1 MPLHPQ
7 TRALLD
13 QFAAAGGFDA
23 TQLPVPAVRE
33 LYAQMSVGRDVPA
46 VASVVDRSVPG
57 PAGDIPVRVYAPVAG
72 RARPAI
78 VYFHG
83 GGFVI
88 GSLDSHDGTC
98 RALANA
104 SGCAVVSVDYRLA
117 PEHRFPAA
125 PEDCYAALRY
135 VAERGSELGVD
146 PRRLAVA
153 GDSAGGNLAAA
164 VAVAS
169 RQRGGPALVHQV
181 LFYPAL
187 DARCDM
193 PSCRSLSEGYML
205 TAAEMRW
212 YWDSYLT
219 SDADREN
226 PLACPLRARDL
237 GGLPGATVI
246 TAEYDPLR
254 DDGETYA
261 ARLKEAGVPVELK
274 RFDGVLH
281 GFVLVAPLVDLAQG
295 KEALAFAGASLRQ
308 AFAQSAP
315 RA

>member
-1 MPLHPQ
+1 VPLHPQ

-33 LYAQMSVGRDVPA
+33 LYAQMSLGRDVPA
-46 VASVVDRSVPG
+46 VASVADRSVPG

-135 VAERGSELGVD
+135 VAERGAELGVD

-153 GDSAGGNLAAA
+153 GDSAGGNLAAVTA
-164 VAVAS
+164 LLA
-169 RQRGGPALVHQV
+169 RQRRGPDLQFQLLV
-181 LFYPAL
+181 YPVA
-187 DARCDM
+187 DHSFDTTSYRENA
-193 PSCRSLSEGYML
+193 EGYFL
-205 TAAEMRW
+205 TAAMMRW
-212 YWDSYLT
+212 FWGHYLERPEHGDDPIA
-219 SDADREN
+219 S
-226 PLACPLRARDL
+226 PLRAKDL
-237 GGLPGATVI
+237 AALPPALVI

-254 DDGETYA
+254 DEGEAYA
-261 ARLKEAGVPVELK
+261 ARLAEAGVPAEL
-274 RFDGVLH
+274 RRYDGQIH
-281 GFVLVAPLVDLAQG
+281 GFFSLY
-295 KEALAFAGASLRQ
+295 EALDDGRAAVERAGAAL
-308 AFAQSAP
+308 AAALG
-315 RA
+315 

>member
-33 LYAQMSVGRDVPA
+33 LYAQMSLGRAVPA
-46 VASVVDRSVPG
+46 VASVADRGVAG
-57 PAGDIPVRVYAPVAG
+57 PAGEIPVRVYAPVAG
-72 RARPAI
+72 RSLPGI

-125 PEDCYAALRY
+125 AEDCYAALRF
-135 VAERGSELGVD
+135 VAERGAELGVD

-153 GDSAGGNLAAA
+153 GDSAGGNLAAVTA
-164 VAVAS
+164 LLA
-169 RQRGGPALVHQV
+169 RQRRGPDLRFQLLV
-181 LFYPAL
+181 YPVA
-187 DARCDM
+187 DHRFDTASYRENAD
-193 PSCRSLSEGYML
+193 GYFL
-205 TAAEMRW
+205 TAAMMRW
-212 YWDSYLT
+212 FWGHYLERPEQGDDPIA
-219 SDADREN
+219 S
-226 PLACPLRARDL
+226 PLRAKDFA
-237 GGLPGATVI
+237 GLPPALVI

-254 DDGETYA
+254 DEGEAYA
-261 ARLKEAGVPVELK
+261 ARLREAGVATEL
-274 RFDGVLH
+274 RRYDGQIH
-281 GFVLVAPLVDLAQG
+281 GFFSLYD
-295 KEALAFAGASLRQ
+295 ALDDGRAALDYAGAALR
-308 AFAQSAP
+308 AVLA
-315 RA
+315 